1 MINSS
6 HADEEDLDA
15 SHVSVITVGDES
27 SVKEIGLWKNKEDSD
42 LSKLVRVPVN
52 TASESNKMKMN
63 GRATVV
69 KPNDP
74 TEVYIVINNSTNVHK
89 LVILVT
95 FTTFIYT
102 NDYNVFIFI

>member
-6 HADEEDLDA
+6 HADEELDS

-27 SVKEIGLWKNKEDSD
+27 SVKEIGSWKNKEENEV
-42 LSKLVRVPVN
+42 SKLVRLPVN
-52 TASESNKMKMN
+52 IASESNKMKMN

-74 TEVYIVINNSTNVHK
+74 TEVFIVVNNSTNVHK
-89 LVILVT
+89 LVIFLN
-95 FTTFIYT
+95 I
-102 NDYNVFIFI
+102 